1 MKQIGMHL
9 DGVPKKLKMAVIG
22 LFCITVLTAMEDQ
35 EAQLG
40 IHEPLAGVALVL
52 DLIEGAQVPLAIAL
66 AAPEGV
72 VVARISRLDPPGTVG
87 AALRGN
93 ASVLHLDVLARSV
106 VGARRTRRSR
116 RRSGDG
122 SSMAVRDVVG
132 SCGCVGTGR
141 IDHSSLSRH
150 TIVGHRSVVR
160 PLIRRVEVSERVH
173 RAIKSV
179 VVVAPKA
186 PIASIATV
194 TSIASK
200 PAIGRVVWIVA
211 WVEHIGIGGVA
222 GMVAWVVAC
231 AMVGGYLLAL
241 LGVG

>member
-87 AALRGN
+87 AALRGK
-93 ASVLHLDVLARSV
+93 V
-106 VGARRTRRSR
+106 
-116 RRSGDG
+116 
-122 SSMAVRDVVG
+122 
-132 SCGCVGTGR
+132 
-141 IDHSSLSRH
+141 
-150 TIVGHRSVVR
+150 
-160 PLIRRVEVSERVH
+160 
-173 RAIKSV
+173 
-179 VVVAPKA
+179 
-186 PIASIATV
+186 
-194 TSIASK
+194 
-200 PAIGRVVWIVA
+200 
-211 WVEHIGIGGVA
+211 
-222 GMVAWVVAC
+222 
-231 AMVGGYLLAL
+231 
-241 LGVG
+241 